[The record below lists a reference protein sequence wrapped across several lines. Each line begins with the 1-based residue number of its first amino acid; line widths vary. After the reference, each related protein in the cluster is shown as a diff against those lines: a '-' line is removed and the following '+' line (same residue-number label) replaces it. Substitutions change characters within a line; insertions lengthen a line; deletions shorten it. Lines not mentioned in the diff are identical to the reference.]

1 MLYLFY
7 IYYNN
12 AAIEYTNCL
21 LFTFHFCMYFVF
33 AITRT
38 ISIKLSYKL
47 VTIIKSIY
55 IIYNLYNINLVL

>member
-1 MLYLFY
+1 
-7 IYYNN
+7 
-12 AAIEYTNCL
+12 
-21 LFTFHFCMYFVF
+21 MYFVF